1 MRSMNR
7 SAVRPELVLT
17 LLVAG
22 IACNSGDRTV
32 SDSAAAA
39 AAADTVVAKCVGD
52 NAGLTLPAGV
62 CATVFADS
70 VGNARHVAVASN
82 GDVYVTL
89 EGTDPSPEKKIAGE
103 THEPQPASVLALRD
117 TTRDGRADV
126 TARIG

>member
-52 NAGLTLPAGV
+52 NAGLTLPAGI

-70 VGNARHVAVASN
+70 IGQAPHIAVASN

-89 EGTDPSPEKKIAGE
+89 EGTEPKGK
-103 THEPQPASVLALRD
+103 PQPAAVIALRD
-117 TTRDGRADV
+117 TTGDGRADV
-126 TARIG
+126 TAKIGTTGNTGI